1 MSMVLAKDE
10 DNELIEVADT
20 GALEALNRS
29 EHDIKVTTAKKYP
42 RSMRRFKNSALEM
55 ATMSEDVAGSC
66 IYALP
71 RAGKSIEGPSVRLA
85 EILGASYGNMSYGSR
100 IVACDKQWITAQGVC
115 YDYENNVS
123 ACIEVR
129 RRITDK
135 NGKTF
140 NDDMI
145 QVTGRAACAIALR
158 EAIFKIVPRALWNE
172 IYEQARITSIGKGLT
187 MQAQRDKCM
196 AWWKKAGATESQVL
210 QFLSRQGIEEVTIDD
225 LITLRGLVTTMKD
238 EGKSVDDILDRSDS
252 KTTGGAKKL
261 SKNAPIVNVEPTT
274 GGLTEAEKR
283 AIEAAESVGMASSP
297 QDD

>member
-1 MSMVLAKDE
+1 MSIALTREDE
-10 DNELIEVADT
+10 DELIEVADT

-66 IYALP
+66 IYAIP

-85 EILGASYGNMSYGSR
+85 EILGTSYGNMSYGSR

-135 NGKTF
+135 GGKTF

-172 IYEQARITSIGKGLT
+172 IYEQARTTSIGKGLT
-187 MQAQRDKCM
+187 MQVQRDKCM
-196 AWWKKAGATESQVL
+196 SWWKKAGASEAQVL
-210 QFLSRQGIEEVTIDD
+210 QFLSRRGIEEVTIDD
-225 LITLRGLVTTMKD
+225 LVTLRGLVTTMKD
-238 EGKSVDDILDRSDS
+238 EGKSVDEILDRSDS
-252 KTTGGAKKL
+252 KATSAKKL
-261 SKNAPIVNVEPTT
+261 SKNAPIIPATG
-274 GGLTEAEKR
+274 GGLTEDEKR
-283 AIEAAESVGMASSP
+283 AIEAAENADAVASSP
-297 QDD
+297 QDQ